1 MIKHA
6 AVVPFKDGVSE
17 EEARAALE
25 SIADVI
31 ELPYCSGFG
40 QKVIDAAERAEVTV
54 GDHVKAFDDEWGTPV
69 WYIP

>member
-6 AVVPFKDGVSE
+6 ALIPFKDGVSE

-40 QKVIDAAERAEVTV
+40 LTIAEVAERAEVAV
-54 GDHVKAFDDEWGTPV
+54 GDHVKAFDDEWGSPV

>member
-40 QKVIDAAERAEVTV
+40 KTIAETAGRAGVTV